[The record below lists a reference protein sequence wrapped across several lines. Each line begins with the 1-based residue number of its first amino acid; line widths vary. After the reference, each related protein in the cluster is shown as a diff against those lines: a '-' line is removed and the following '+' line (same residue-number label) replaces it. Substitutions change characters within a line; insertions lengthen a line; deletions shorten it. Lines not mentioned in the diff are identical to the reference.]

1 VNTIGI
7 GLQTMTWETKELE
20 PLNIAAAARDQ
31 AKAELVF
38 NVAEKQGITARIV
51 SLQTELRKLQA
62 TLNEIKSSLDT
73 AKADYQALKSDM
85 RLFCKEL
92 AIKYEANALINSYWC
107 DADKVDIGLM
117 SEAEYR
123 NIVTTFITE
132 LSDILEIFGN
142 PELSQKWKDAMLAA
156 GKKDEKGF
164 KTNFAAVVDL
174 VTELI
179 RNDIVALYAKLG

>member
-1 VNTIGI
+1 
-7 GLQTMTWETKELE
+7 MTWEIKELE